1 MHDISY
7 LESVYPM
14 ASVIWNILSSE
25 KKISRIY
32 IIHKE
37 VNMNKNIKYS
47 LLYIDRCV
55 CEKFHSVTGKRTYPS
70 KVNSKIENLHLIQ
83 INTLKKYSCYKTTSL
98 HYFIDLNI
106 QSDLF

>member
-37 VNMNKNIKYS
+37 VNKNKNIKYS
-47 LLYIDRCV
+47 FWNL
-55 CEKFHSVTGKRTYPS
+55 
-70 KVNSKIENLHLIQ
+70 KI
-83 INTLKKYSCYKTTSL
+83 
-98 HYFIDLNI
+98 
-106 QSDLF
+106 